1 MDKRLFVLIGLSLIG
16 GIGLTQLPRLD
27 ALPQQMWTAN
37 RTADAPVTDP
47 GVTRVMQQVAELERR
62 LEDSRAEVD
71 RLRKRQLR
79 MSELGMV
86 IEDLECR
93 LAETHSQLVDDQYR
107 ALTEASLRD
116 DVEARLDERIA
127 ALNEGIESRWT
138 DLQAA
143 VFETQSL
150 AEAASGTVDAFRQ
163 REAPDRERMWAE
175 LMGPTV
181 QLAGDSTVGSG
192 VLLRSRELA
201 DGTHRTHLLTAW
213 HVVRDILSD
222 ADGLERPIPV
232 TLYSPQGEVSHDTAT
247 LLEFDP
253 TLDVALLVMDS
264 SEAYAYGANLPQVER
279 LQHAGVFD
287 PIYAVGCPLG
297 NDPIPTYGEVAD
309 TEHRVGDE
317 AYWMISAPTY
327 IGNSGGGIFD
337 AKTHELLGIFSKIYT
352 HGNLRPTVV
361 PHMGLV
367 TPMDRIY
374 AWLGEVGYAELEP
387 QQATSRPLTA
397 SADR

>member
-27 ALPQQMWTAN
+27 ALPQQSMSVPQ
-37 RTADAPVTDP
+37 ADS
-47 GVTRVMQQVAELERR
+47 GVAAVMRHVAELERR
-62 LEDSRAEVD
+62 LEDSALEVE
-71 RLRKRQLR
+71 RLRKKQQR
-79 MSELGMV
+79 MAELGMV
-86 IEDLECR
+86 LEDLECR
-93 LAETHSQLVDDQYR
+93 LAETRSQLIDDQLR
-107 ALTEASLRD
+107 TLTEASLRE

-127 ALNEGIESRWT
+127 ALHEGIESRWT
-138 DLQAA
+138 DLQEA
-143 VFETQSL
+143 VYETQSL
-150 AEAASGTVDAFRQ
+150 AEAASGGLDEFRE
-163 REAPDRERMWAE
+163 REAPDRARMWAE

-192 VLLRSRELA
+192 VLLRSRELE

-232 TLYSPQGEVSHDTAT
+232 TLYSPRGETSHDTAT

-253 TLDVALLVMDS
+253 TLDVALLVMNS
-264 SEAYAYGANLPQVER
+264 TSAYAYGATLPNFER
-279 LQHAGVFD
+279 LEHAGVFD

-309 TEHRVGDE
+309 TEHKVGDE

-337 AKTHELLGIFSKIYT
+337 ARTHELLGIFSKIYT

-374 AWLGEVGYAELEP
+374 TWLGEVGYAELEP
-387 QQATSRPLTA
+387 QPATSRPLTA
-397 SADR
+397 SAER

>member
-27 ALPQQMWTAN
+27 ALPQQGL
-37 RTADAPVTDP
+37 PVHRADP
-47 GVTRVMQQVAELERR
+47 GVAAVMRHVAELERR
-62 LEDSRAEVD
+62 LEDSALEVE
-71 RLRKRQLR
+71 RLRKKQQR
-79 MSELGMV
+79 MAELGMV
-86 IEDLECR
+86 LEDLECR
-93 LAETHSQLVDDQYR
+93 LAETRTQLIDDQAR
-107 ALTEASLRD
+107 SLTEASLRE

-138 DLQAA
+138 DLQEA

-150 AEAASGTVDAFRQ
+150 AEAASGSLDEFRE
-163 REAPDRERMWAE
+163 REAPDRARMWAE

-192 VLLRSRELA
+192 VLLRSRELE
-201 DGTHRTHLLTAW
+201 DGTYRTHLLTAW

-232 TLYSPQGEVSHDTAT
+232 TLYSPQGETSHDTAT

-253 TLDVALLVMDS
+253 TLDVALLVMNNTA
-264 SEAYAYGANLPQVER
+264 AYAYGASLPGFER
-279 LQHAGVFD
+279 LERAGVFD

-309 TEHRVGDE
+309 TEHKVGDE

-337 AKTHELLGIFSKIYT
+337 ARTHELLGIFSKIYT

-387 QQATSRPLTA
+387 QPETSRPLTA
-397 SADR
+397 SAER